1 MCRSSAR
8 AARLIFSPLSHRRR
22 ARLKA
27 SRGVVLILGVV
38 TLVPFADPGII
49 LAGARHGGYGHPPLY
64 PKVFEWRVDT
74 EVMQYLGLQQFGGRD
89 GVDQR
94 RSEEH
99 TSELQSRPH
108 LVCRLLLEKKKRDR
122 KSW

>member
-94 RSEEH
+94 VMGCVVRQPVAQAAVSQPEIGRA
-99 TSELQSRPH
+99 S
-108 LVCRLLLEKKKRDR
+108 CRERV
-122 KSW
+122 